1 MKLEDFKLSPNW
13 ETEELNQFYKNV
25 YQEIWLSGEYSR
37 FGVNV
42 QPGDIVVDCGANI
55 GMFSQYAVHN
65 GAKKVYAYESEDE
78 EFKYLKINSQ
88 NTDKIVPIK
97 SLISKEHSIKKIMLE
112 NNLSEIDFLKL
123 DIEGYEYDLI
133 LNEEFYYLSK
143 VKKMVIE
150 LHIFGMFDGFSE
162 NFINAFNLIEK
173 VSLSGFKVSLE
184 RIHKNTN
191 LFMLYA
197 SK

>member
-13 ETEELNQFYKNV
+13 ETEEGSQFYKNV
-25 YQEIWLSGEYSR
+25 YQEIWTSGEYNR
-37 FGVNV
+37 FGVNI

-55 GMFSQYAVHN
+55 GIFSQYAVHN
-65 GAKKVYAYESEDE
+65 GAKKVYAYECEDE
-78 EFKYLKINSQ
+78 EFKYLKINSE
-88 NTDKIVPIK
+88 NTDKIVPIQAF
-97 SLISKEHSIKKIMLE
+97 ISKEHSIKKIILE

-143 VKKMVIE
+143 VKKMAIE
-150 LHIFGMFDGFSE
+150 LHIFGMFDGLNE

-173 VSLSGFKVSLE
+173 LSLSGFKVSLE
-184 RIHKNTN
+184 HIHKNTN